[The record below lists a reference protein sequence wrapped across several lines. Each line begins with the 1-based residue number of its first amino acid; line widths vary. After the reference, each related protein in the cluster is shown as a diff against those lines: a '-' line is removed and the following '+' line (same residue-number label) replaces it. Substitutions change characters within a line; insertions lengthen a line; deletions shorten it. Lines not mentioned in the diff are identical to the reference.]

1 MRKQTIVE
9 GSAQSDPIHHTASD
23 GRPWAVFTVDA
34 GSWIRVV
41 LFGAQ
46 AQRGALPWLQRGTA
60 VRCSGRIS
68 VRSGDVRNR
77 GQQLQL
83 ELVTDDVQ
91 PLAEPQGTVLR

>member
-1 MRKQTIVE
+1 MRKVTIIE
-9 GSAQSDPIHHTASD
+9 GAAQSAPVHHISGD
-23 GRPWAVFTVDA
+23 GRPWAVLTVDCGA
-34 GSWIRVV
+34 WVRVV
-41 LFGAQ
+41 LFGEQ
-46 AQRGALPWLQRGTA
+46 AQRGALPWLQRGAA

-91 PLAEPQGTVLR
+91 PLAEPVGTVLR